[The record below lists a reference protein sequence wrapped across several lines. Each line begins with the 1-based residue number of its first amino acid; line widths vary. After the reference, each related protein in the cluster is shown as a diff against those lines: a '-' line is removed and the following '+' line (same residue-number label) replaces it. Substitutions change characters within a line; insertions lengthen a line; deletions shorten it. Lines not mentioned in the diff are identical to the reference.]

1 MSKIISVLLAALLS
15 FALFVGMNLLIEPN
29 QAEAS
34 PVEKTPPII
43 ITIDIIDDEPIIR
56 KWALPEKPDV
66 LKIPPVTKTVIEADE
81 QKTKVAVADIKLPK
95 IKGHGIDGLKVPSLV
110 GGAGI
115 GGGTPRVRINPA
127 YPRIAATNNI
137 EGFVTLIYDITPMGT
152 IENIRVVEANPRGIF
167 ERNAKRALLKWKY
180 SPKIVDNKAVG
191 IFGESVTLQF
201 RLEQDVL

>member
-1 MSKIISVLLAALLS
+1 MSKIISVLLAAALS

-29 QAEAS
+29 EVMAS
-34 PVEKTPPII
+34 PAEELPTVVIHYTEKNEKLTLIDRRIPKKIKPKERPPMVK
-43 ITIDIIDDEPIIR
+43 TTVDSE
-56 KWALPEKPDV
+56 
-66 LKIPPVTKTVIEADE
+66 LKK
-81 QKTKVAVADIKLPK
+81 QKVAVVDFKLQRV
-95 IKGHGIDGLKVPSLV
+95 KGHGIDDLKFPNLMSGGNL
-110 GGAGI
+110 GAGA
-115 GGGTPRVRINPA
+115 PRVRINPA

-201 RLEQDVL
+201 RLEQVL